1 MSGAGPRAILRDVFF
16 FDFRDPFT
24 LLGGL
29 VLTPGVTN
37 ANFHSMIDIVL
48 VVSSTYFLQND
59 NGETLQR
66 DTRPLLPGNYYVVA
80 DGTVNVN
87 DEAILTRTISIT
99 TGTRI
104 QEFRDRVRQRDGRC
118 VVPKTENLSAAVG
131 SWTGFW
137 TGFEAAHIFPLAYE
151 QNWNNENFSRWITI
165 PATRGGT
172 INSVQNG
179 LLLQT
184 NIHQLFD
191 TYFFSINPDV
201 SFPQYYPVSPSNL
214 NPRITTR
221 SSAFSQIPSGSP
233 IHS

>member
-1 MSGAGPRAILRDVFF
+1 MSGAGLRAILRDVFF
-16 FDFRDPFT
+16 FDFRDPLT

-29 VLTPGVTN
+29 VLTPGVSS
-37 ANFHSMIDIVL
+37 ANFYSMIDIAL

-66 DTRPLLPGNYYVVA
+66 DSRPLLPGNYYIVA

-87 DEAILTRTISIT
+87 DEAILTRTMSIS

-104 QEFRDRVRQRDGRC
+104 QEFRDRVRRRDGRC
-118 VVPKTENLSAAVG
+118 VVTKTENLLAAVG
-131 SWTGFW
+131 SW

-151 QNWNNENFSRWITI
+151 QDWNNQNFGRWITL
-165 PATRGGT
+165 PATQGGT

-179 LLLQT
+179 LLLQS

-201 SFPQYYPVSPSNL
+201 SFP
-214 NPRITTR
+214 
-221 SSAFSQIPSGSP
+221 
-233 IHS
+233 

>member
-16 FDFRDPFT
+16 FDFRDPLT

-37 ANFHSMIDIVL
+37 ANFHAMIDIVL

-66 DTRPLLPGNYYVVA
+66 DSQPLLPGNYYVVA
-80 DGTVNVN
+80 DGTVDVN
-87 DEAILTRTISIT
+87 DEAILTRTMSIN

-118 VVPKTENLSAAVG
+118 VVTKTENLLAAVG
-131 SWTGFW
+131 SWTGF
-137 TGFEAAHIFPLAYE
+137 EAAHICPLAYE
-151 QNWNNENFSRWITI
+151 QQWNDQNFSRWITL
-165 PATRGGT
+165 PAAQGGA
-172 INSVQNG
+172 ISSVQNG
-179 LLLQT
+179 LLLQS

-201 SFPQYYPVSPSNL
+201 SFP
-214 NPRITTR
+214 
-221 SSAFSQIPSGSP
+221 
-233 IHS
+233 